1 MEDGQNI
8 ERETFIEFNIL
19 ANSRDEMLLVILDLL
34 VLQSFGNEQQN
45 YNSNQDD
52 GDEGESDH
60 DDTLSEK
67 VD

>member
-1 MEDGQNI
+1 M
-8 ERETFIEFNIL
+8 
-19 ANSRDEMLLVILDLL
+19 ANMYQHL

-67 VD
+67 PYIIDNINL

>member
-8 ERETFIEFNIL
+8 ERETFIEF
-19 ANSRDEMLLVILDLL
+19 
-34 VLQSFGNEQQN
+34 LQSFGNEQQN